1 MLTNSREQV
10 VIFFYTK
17 HTHILSASS
26 KPRKLLR
33 QTLYSQDALH
43 YIHMA
48 ITKVHTSLSVTEPIT
63 LHKVAHL
70 SVSSVVA
77 GAWVALSEA
86 IRIKLKNYGI
96 HTHRIN

>member
-1 MLTNSREQV
+1 
-10 VIFFYTK
+10 
-17 HTHILSASS
+17 
-26 KPRKLLR
+26 
-33 QTLYSQDALH
+33 
-43 YIHMA
+43 MA

-77 GAWVALSEA
+77 GAWIALSEA
-86 IRIKLKNYGI
+86 IRIKVKNYGI